1 MKGEKRMRTFTI
13 LIMIISLLLVGFWNV
28 SRPVVD
34 NYIEEFEWNR
44 TYQVKRGDTLW
55 ELAEEINS
63 VKEDPRIIV
72 AAIKKVNNIGS
83 SLRINQI
90 IIIPGN

>member
-1 MKGEKRMRTFTI
+1 MRSIIISI
-13 LIMIISLLLVGFWNV
+13 LAVSLLLIGFLSV

-44 TYQVKRGDTLW
+44 TYQVRQGDTLW

-63 VKEDPRIIV
+63 AKEDPRIII

-83 SLRINQI
+83 SLKINQK

>member
-1 MKGEKRMRTFTI
+1 MRT
-13 LIMIISLLLVGFWNV
+13 IMISILVVSLLLVGLWSI

-34 NYIEEFEWNR
+34 NYIEEFEWNK
-44 TYQVKRGDTLW
+44 TYQVRQGDTLW

-63 VKEDPRIIV
+63 AKEDPRIII
-72 AAIKKVNNIGS
+72 AAIKKVNNIES
-83 SLRINQI
+83 SLKINQE

>member
-1 MKGEKRMRTFTI
+1 MRT
-13 LIMIISLLLVGFWNV
+13 IMISILVVSLLLVGFLSV

-44 TYQVKRGDTLW
+44 TYQVRQGDTLW

-63 VKEDPRIIV
+63 AKEDPRIII
-72 AAIKKVNNIGS
+72 AAIKKVNNIES
-83 SLRINQI
+83 SLKINQK

>member
-1 MKGEKRMRTFTI
+1 MRAFTI
-13 LIMIISLLLVGFWNV
+13 SILLISLLFAGFWNI

-44 TYQVKRGDTLW
+44 TYQVRRGDTLW

-63 VKEDPRIIV
+63 AKEDPRIII

-83 SLRINQI
+83 SLKINQK

>member
-1 MKGEKRMRTFTI
+1 MISI
-13 LIMIISLLLVGFWNV
+13 LVVSLLLVGFLSV

-44 TYQVKRGDTLW
+44 TYQVRQGDTLW

-63 VKEDPRIIV
+63 AKEDPRIII
-72 AAIKKVNNIGS
+72 AAIKKVNNIES
-83 SLRINQI
+83 SLKINQK

>member
-1 MKGEKRMRTFTI
+1 MISI
-13 LIMIISLLLVGFWNV
+13 LVVSLLLVGLWSV

-44 TYQVKRGDTLW
+44 TYQVRRGDTLW

-63 VKEDPRIIV
+63 AKEDPRIII
-72 AAIKKVNNIGS
+72 AAIKKVNNIES
-83 SLRINQI
+83 SLKINQK

>member
-1 MKGEKRMRTFTI
+1 MRTIIISI
-13 LIMIISLLLVGFWNV
+13 LAVSLLLIGFLSV

-44 TYQVKRGDTLW
+44 TYQVRQGDTLW

-63 VKEDPRIIV
+63 AKEDPRIII

-83 SLRINQI
+83 SLKINQK

>member
-1 MKGEKRMRTFTI
+1 MRTFTI
-13 LIMIISLLLVGFWNV
+13 SILLISLLFAGFWNI

-34 NYIEEFEWNR
+34 NCIEKFEWNR
-44 TYQVKRGDTLW
+44 TYQVRRGDTLW

-63 VKEDPRIIV
+63 AKEDPRIII
-72 AAIKKVNNIGS
+72 AAIKKVNDIGS
-83 SLRINQI
+83 LLRVNQK

>member
-1 MKGEKRMRTFTI
+1 VVFKLALSLFFYLKMKGEKRMRTFTI

-44 TYQVKRGDTLW
+44 TYQVK
-55 ELAEEINS
+55 
-63 VKEDPRIIV
+63 
-72 AAIKKVNNIGS
+72 
-83 SLRINQI
+83 
-90 IIIPGN
+90 

>member
-1 MKGEKRMRTFTI
+1 MRTFTI
-13 LIMIISLLLVGFWNV
+13 SILLISLLLVGLWNV

-34 NYIEEFEWNR
+34 NCIEEFEWNR
-44 TYQVKRGDTLW
+44 IYQVRRGDTLW

-63 VKEDPRIIV
+63 VKEDPRIII

-83 SLRINQI
+83 SLRINQK

>member
-1 MKGEKRMRTFTI
+1 MRTFTI
-13 LIMIISLLLVGFWNV
+13 SILLILLLFAGVWNV

-34 NYIEEFEWNR
+34 NCIEKFEWNR
-44 TYQVKRGDTLW
+44 TYQVRRGDTLW

-63 VKEDPRIIV
+63 AKEDPRIII

-83 SLRINQI
+83 SLKINQK

>member
-1 MKGEKRMRTFTI
+1 MI
-13 LIMIISLLLVGFWNV
+13 SIMLISLLLVGFWSV

-44 TYQVKRGDTLW
+44 TYQVRQGDTLW

-63 VKEDPRIIV
+63 AKEDPRIII
-72 AAIKKVNNIGS
+72 AAIKKVNNIES
-83 SLRINQI
+83 SLKINQK

>member
-1 MKGEKRMRTFTI
+1 MRT
-13 LIMIISLLLVGFWNV
+13 IMISILVVSLLLVGLWSI

-34 NYIEEFEWNR
+34 NYIEEFEWNK
-44 TYQVKRGDTLW
+44 TYQVRQGDTLW

-63 VKEDPRIIV
+63 AKEDPRIIIS
-72 AAIKKVNNIGS
+72 AIKKVNNIES
-83 SLRINQI
+83 SLKINQK

>member
-1 MKGEKRMRTFTI
+1 MRT
-13 LIMIISLLLVGFWNV
+13 IMISIMLISLLLVGFWSV

-44 TYQVKRGDTLW
+44 TYQVRQGDTLW

-63 VKEDPRIIV
+63 AKEDPRIII
-72 AAIKKVNNIGS
+72 AAIKKVNNIES
-83 SLRINQI
+83 SLKINQK